1 MPGYSL
7 WLAPEPDSPEGRL
20 LEDRIEEYA
29 GAYDDAP
36 AFDPHLTVVGGA
48 DVDASTAVERT
59 RDAADGHGPV
69 EVSLVRP
76 HCSTTRYQCV
86 FLLADP
92 TADLL
97 ALRED
102 ARRAFERDPSMYTP
116 HLSLLYSDVDVDER
130 RRLVEG
136 FDADLP
142 VAFTADH
149 VQVVDTRGGVGEW
162 SVVERVP
169 L

>member
-7 WLAPEPDSPEGRL
+7 WLAPDPDGPAGRAL
-20 LEDRIEEYA
+20 ADRIAAYA
-29 GAYDDAP
+29 EAHDDAP
-36 AFDPHLTVVGGA
+36 VFDPHLTVVGGV
-48 DVDASTAVERT
+48 DVGATAAVERT
-59 RDAADGHGPV
+59 RDAAADHGPL
-69 EVSLVRP
+69 EVRLVRP

-86 FLLADP
+86 FLLAAP

-97 ALRED
+97 GLRED
-102 ARRAFERDPSMYTP
+102 ARRAFGRAASMYTP
-116 HLSLLYSDVDVDER
+116 HLSLLYSDVEVGER

-136 FDADLP
+136 YDGDLP
-142 VAFTADH
+142 VSFAADH

>member
-1 MPGYSL
+1 MPGHSL
-7 WLAPEPDSPEGRL
+7 WLAPDPDSPAGRAL
-20 LEDRIEEYA
+20 ADRIEDHA
-29 GAYDDAP
+29 VAYDDAP
-36 AFDPHLTVVGGA
+36 VFDPHLTVVGSV
-48 DVDASTAVERT
+48 DVGETAAVERT
-59 RDAADGHGPV
+59 RDVVDDHDPV

-86 FLLADP
+86 FLLAEP

-102 ARRAFERDPSMYTP
+102 TRRAFGRDASMYTP
-116 HLSLLYSDVDVDER
+116 HLSLLYSDVGVAER

-136 FDADLP
+136 YDGDLP
-142 VAFTADH
+142 VSFTADH
-149 VQVVDTRGGVGEW
+149 VQVVDTREGVGSW

>member
-7 WLAPEPDSPEGRL
+7 WLAPESDSPEGRL
-20 LEDRIEEYA
+20 FTDRIEDYA
-29 GAYDDAP
+29 GTYDDAP
-36 AFDPHLTVVGGA
+36 VFDPHLTVVGGV
-48 DVDASTAVERT
+48 DVEEATAVEVT

-69 EVSLVRP
+69 EVDLVRP

-86 FLLADP
+86 FLLAEP
-92 TADLL
+92 TTDLL
-97 ALRED
+97 ALHED
-102 ARRAFERDPSMYTP
+102 ARRAVGRDPSMYTP
-116 HLSLLYSDVDVDER
+116 HLSLLYSDVGVAER

-142 VAFTADH
+142 VSFTADH